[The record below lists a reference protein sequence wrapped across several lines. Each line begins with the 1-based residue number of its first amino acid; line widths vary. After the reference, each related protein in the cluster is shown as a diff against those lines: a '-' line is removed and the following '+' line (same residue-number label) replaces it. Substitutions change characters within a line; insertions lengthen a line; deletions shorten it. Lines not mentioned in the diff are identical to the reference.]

1 MAYNVQFKKV
11 FTLPANPDN
20 HVFYAV
26 YEQLSDGSKGNLKAF
41 YLGNIELSDSALT
54 AVVNTLRT
62 DFAAEVARATGA
74 ENQIASDLAAEIA
87 RATAAEGVNATAIAT
102 NKAAIEAEVVRAKAA
117 EEANTKKINDDI
129 QALKDNIGD
138 LSNIMNFA
146 GAYPQLPTPTDTF
159 EVGDVII
166 ITEGD
171 NAGKE
176 YVLDASKGWVEI
188 GHASATDATLAALA
202 DTVATLR
209 DEFDAEVLRAK
220 AAEEANAGAIATEK
234 ARAEA
239 AEAVLDAAIKKEA
252 ADARAAE
259 AKLAGDL
266 AAETQR
272 AEGKEAEL
280 AGAIS
285 TENTRALNAEAK
297 LTEDLAAETKRATDE
312 EARIEKKLDDA
323 VLKIY
328 GSANQDSVDLG
339 KLVGAVNQLV
349 DSAKTNEDTL
359 NGVSTSIAD
368 IETRVAQTETLLT
381 WEE

>member
-41 YLGNIELSDSALT
+41 YLGSIELSDVALS
-54 AVVNTLRT
+54 AVVNTLRNEFDAEVT
-62 DFAAEVARATGA
+62 RATRVEGEISEALAAEVT
-74 ENQIASDLAAEIA
+74 
-87 RATAAEGVNATAIAT
+87 RATAAEGANATAIAE
-102 NKAAIEAEVVRAKAA
+102 NKAAIEAEVSRAKAA

-146 GAYPQLPTPTDTF
+146 GAFEQLPSPTDTF

-166 ITEGD
+166 ITSGD

-176 YVLDASKGWVEI
+176 YVLDEAKGWVEI
-188 GHASATDATLAALA
+188 GHASATDAKLAELA
-202 DTVATLR
+202 ETVKTLR

-220 AAEEANAGAIATEK
+220 AAEEANASAIAVEK
-234 ARAEA
+234 ARAEG
-239 AEAVLDAAIKKEA
+239 AEANLDAAIKKEA
-252 ADARAAE
+252 EDARAAE
-259 AKLAGDL
+259 TKLAGDL

-272 AEGKEAEL
+272 AKGKEAEL
-280 AGAIS
+280 AQSIS
-285 TENTRALNAEAK
+285 DENTRALSAEAK
-297 LTEDLAAETKRATDE
+297 LGEDLAAEAKRATDE

-323 VLKIY
+323 VLKLY

-339 KLVGAVNQLV
+339 KLVGAINQLV
-349 DSAKTNEDTL
+349 DSTKTNEDTL

-368 IETRVAQTETLLT
+368 IETRVAKTETLLT